1 MSGKLLD
8 YVAGIDTVVTTFDN
22 HVEVRSGTST
32 ASLRYEEIRSVK
44 LGKGLITNLVI
55 KDRSGRVIDVPMWR
69 DDALQA
75 RRTIEALRRKLKKL
89 REVGFES
96 LEDFEAKSAELSKRL
111 GIR

>member
-1 MSGKLLD
+1 MSGKLLGHI
-8 YVAGIDTVVTTFDN
+8 AGIDTAVTTFGN
-22 HVEVRSGTST
+22 HVEVRSGTGT

-55 KDRSGRVIDVPMWR
+55 KDQSGRVIKVAMWR
-69 DDALQA
+69 DDALEA
-75 RRTIEALRRKLKKL
+75 RRCIEALRRKLKKL

-96 LEDFEAKSAELSKRL
+96 LEDFEARSAELSKRL